1 MKITLT
7 CDNEKSNYD
16 IDKSNIGGGISA
28 SLSAIKMPQLKP
40 SMCTI
45 PDSVF
50 FLSTAKCLETH
61 THHMKSVH
69 VHREWFVKVIHI
81 LEWQET
87 ALFWVLPI

>member
-1 MKITLT
+1 MTKV
-7 CDNEKSNYD
+7 
-16 IDKSNIGGGISA
+16 KSNIGGGISA

-45 PDSVF
+45 PDGVFF

-69 VHREWFVKVIHI
+69 IHCEWFVKVIHI